1 MAPTFQKAT
10 AAEMSTL
17 SADENIV
24 YPIIALTMV
33 ILGLLGCV
41 LFVLYAFWFQSAYF
55 GSPYFFDKDYS
66 DVKTANRKKLLLM
79 RRRVSL
85 KALNLNNKRHFA
97 ST

>member
-1 MAPTFQKAT
+1 MAPPFQKAT
-10 AAEMSTL
+10 AEEVSTL
-17 SADENIV
+17 SDENIV
-24 YPIIALTMV
+24 YPIIALTIV

-41 LFVLYAFWFQSAYF
+41 LFVLYAFWFQSAHF

-85 KALNLNNKRHFA
+85 KALNLNNKRHFV
-97 ST
+97 SP